1 MTPDSDTDAGAPGPP
16 PDGGGHGGMGGGW
29 VRPVA
34 LVASCLVIGFVGGW
48 VLRGD
53 DGKVTVLAPA
63 EPAGA
68 EGTPTVTA
76 GGTVTAPVTTPG
88 AGTPTSTAPAE
99 PVAPPDRADI
109 SLAVL
114 NGTNTTGLAAK
125 TSGEAEGLGYSGVTA
140 GNAPTT
146 SDPTTVYYRPGRRA
160 AAQRVAKDLQVDA
173 VKALP
178 ASGSLAAAVPDGVDV
193 ALVLGTG

>member
-1 MTPDSDTDAGAPGPP
+1 MTPETDMVPP
-16 PDGGGHGGMGGGW
+16 EPVNGGGGGGGGGW

-53 DGKVTVLAPA
+53 DGTVTVLAPA
-63 EPAGA
+63 APADTGA
-68 EGTPTVTA
+68 T
-76 GGTVTAPVTTPG
+76 GTVTTG
-88 AGTPTSTAPAE
+88 GGTTAPASTTGAGSTTA
-99 PVAPPDRADI
+99 PAAPAAPPDRADI

-114 NGTNTTGLAAK
+114 NGTNETGLAA
-125 TSGEAEGLGYSGVTA
+125 SVAGQAEGLGYSGVTA

-146 SDPTTVYYRPGRRA
+146 SEPSTVYYRPGQRA
-160 AAQRVAKDLQVDA
+160 AAQRVAKDLQIGA
-173 VKALP
+173 VEALP
-178 ASGSLAAAVPDGVDV
+178 GSGSLAAAVPDGVDV